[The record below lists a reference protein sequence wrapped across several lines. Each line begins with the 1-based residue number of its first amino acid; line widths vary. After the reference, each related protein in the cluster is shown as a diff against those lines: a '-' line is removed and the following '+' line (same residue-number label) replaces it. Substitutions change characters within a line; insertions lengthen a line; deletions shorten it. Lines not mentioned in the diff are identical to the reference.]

1 MTRGGAIKWNNEI
14 RAFQDGKVIQGRWYD
29 NNEWEDIDYPEF
41 NEDYSYRI
49 KPEKKIDVA
58 SEHIIT
64 EIAKLLHDGD
74 EVNVTFVRETLKD
87 VYGDE

>member
-1 MTRGGAIKWNNEI
+1 MISIEYKFNGVELSTLTEAE
-14 RAFQDGKVIQGRWYD
+14 KVEARKEVVFKD
-29 NNEWEDIDYPEF
+29 LDINAYLD
-41 NEDYSYRI
+41 I
-49 KPEKKIDVA
+49 VKLLKPEKKIDVA